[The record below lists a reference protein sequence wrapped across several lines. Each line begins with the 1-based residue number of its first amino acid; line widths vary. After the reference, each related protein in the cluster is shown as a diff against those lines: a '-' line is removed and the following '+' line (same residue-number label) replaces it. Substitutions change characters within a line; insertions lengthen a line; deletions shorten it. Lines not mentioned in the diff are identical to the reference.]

1 MLILNDMSRIRLADR
16 KRIFSNL
23 LMKPITKKVTVM
35 TQARNVL
42 GGELETCCASPMTG
56 FYRDGKCSTGAGDVG
71 SHIVCAQVTEEFLA
85 FTKSRGNDL
94 STAVPAFDFPG
105 LKPGD
110 RWCLC
115 ASRWKEALDAGVAPP
130 VVLSATHALAVEYVS
145 LDELKQ
151 HAIDL
156 A

>member
-1 MLILNDMSRIRLADR
+1 
-16 KRIFSNL
+16 
-23 LMKPITKKVTVM
+23 M
-35 TQARNVL
+35 TSARNVI
-42 GGELETCCASPMTG
+42 GGELETCCTSPMTG
-56 FYRDGKCSTGAGDVG
+56 FYRDGTCSTGAGDLG
-71 SHIVCAQVTEEFLA
+71 AHIVCAKMTKEFLA

-94 STAVPAFDFPG
+94 STPVPAFNFPG

-130 VVLSATHALAVEYVS
+130 VVLSATHASAVEYVS

-151 HAIDL
+151 HALDSV
-156 A
+156 